1 MTVGED
7 GRIQTST
14 DGLTWTTQT
23 SGTTEDLHGITY
35 NSDATAFVVVGDD
48 NTILRSHV
56 DFI

>member
-23 SGTTEDLHGITY
+23 SGTTEDLHEYHIQ
-35 NSDATAFVVVGDD
+35 
-48 NTILRSHV
+48 LWC
-56 DFI
+56 